1 MDKHSHALVKS
12 LWQSNGIGKEFLGNK
27 MAGELAGASIG
38 LGRVR
43 EYICKSMTRR
53 TLEFVDGITF
63 LVLNSTRHDSLKGM
77 FAHPDVTDVH
87 ANATVYNFFCI
98 FR

>member
-1 MDKHSHALVKS
+1 MKS

-87 ANATVYNFFCI
+87 ANAIVYNFFCI